1 MSIAWAERPYPVQ
14 GESRLPPLPAP
25 VWFVIRDPRWVSLVE
40 RGVAPA
46 VDEIASEL
54 RMPADCWVVQTW
66 IQLRRRGCDVQLTR
80 QLQPGAINVL
90 ANIEVTRRD
99 VRPDCYLVV
108 CRHDLGRPGI
118 CHRRIV
124 QNELN
129 VWDSTDH
136 LVPHWP
142 QPGLLQR
149 DPARGTRVERL
160 VFMGGPNNL
169 DPAFRSPEFRA
180 ALAAEGVTLD
190 IGRESRPDDAPV
202 EWCDY
207 RDADLVLAVRN
218 LTHYDAS
225 NKPASKLVNAWLA
238 GVPALLGPE
247 PAFRALY
254 VDERDFVEVR
264 RPEDVLRAVRRL
276 RAEPERY
283 RAMIER
289 GFTRGREFTAD
300 AVARR
305 WWEVLAGPVH
315 TDFVDWQRRSLAARS
330 RRWARRLIEH
340 RRAALEFRRSI
351 LDGPR
356 VLDEPLPDVLRRT

>member
-1 MSIAWAERPYPVQ
+1 MTPAWAERPYAVQ
-14 GESRLPPLPAP
+14 RETRLPPLPTP
-25 VWFVIRDPRWVSLVE
+25 VWFVIRDPRWAALVE
-40 RGVAPA
+40 RGAAPA
-46 VDEIASEL
+46 VDEIADEL

-66 IQLRRRGCDVQLTR
+66 IQLRRRDCDVRLTR
-80 QLQPGAINVL
+80 ELQPRAISVL
-90 ANIEVTRRD
+90 TNIEVTRRD

-142 QPGLLQR
+142 QPGLLPR
-149 DPARGTRVERL
+149 NPGRGTRVERL
-160 VFMGGPNNL
+160 VFKGGPNNL
-169 DPAFRSPEFRA
+169 DPAFRSDAFRD
-180 ALAAEGVTLD
+180 ALVAEGVSLD
-190 IGRESRPDDAPV
+190 IGLESRPDDAPV

-207 RDADLVLAVRN
+207 READLVLAVRN

-264 RPEDVLRAVRRL
+264 RPDDVLRAVRRL

-289 GFTRGREFTAD
+289 GFARGRDFTAD

-305 WWEVLAGPVH
+305 WWEVLAGPVAD
-315 TDFVDWQRRSLAARS
+315 DFRSWSARSLVERS
-330 RRWARRLIEH
+330 QRWTRRVIDH
-340 RRAALEFRRSI
+340 RRAAREFQRSI

-356 VLDEPLPDVLRRT
+356 VLDVPLPEVLRRT